1 MSENFFLLTVCNLP
15 EEPILNTAKTSSY
28 DTVLQTVRQ
37 WPPERRF
44 ALVRDVINTLAE
56 ETSSS
61 RSRHETMGKALGL
74 LATDKPAPSDS
85 EIKRWLDERRV
96 EKFG

>member
-1 MSENFFLLTVCNLP
+1 M
-15 EEPILNTAKTSSY
+15 NTAKTSSY

-61 RSRHETMGKALGL
+61 RSRHETLGKALGL

-85 EIKRWLDERRV
+85 EIERWLDERRV